1 MTEVFALMSPSCLMK
16 LCFEITAGRGARGVS
31 AGNVRSWSL
40 FLSMWNTCKLV
51 EKRTMVVSS
60 VCVCVCVCVHAHVVH
75 FQQTYLSGIALN
87 VALPGNTADG
97 QHGNKEMGAFLLH
110 TLSDS
115 LEKTLMLGKIEGKR
129 RQQQRMT

>member
-1 MTEVFALMSPSCLMK
+1 MEYLQTCGKENNGGF
-16 LCFEITAGRGARGVS
+16 LCVC
-31 AGNVRSWSL
+31 VCVCVC
-40 FLSMWNTCKLV
+40 MC
-51 EKRTMVVSS
+51 